1 MDWNGYGDVFR
12 GRERYTED
20 NTFYKYTETDK
31 GALRAAHAL
40 INVSGDLTL
49 SFNEASEEN
58 EARIGKYVDG
68 YMELIK
74 E

>member
-1 MDWNGYGDVFR
+1 VFR

-20 NTFYKYTETDK
+20 NTFYTHTETET
-31 GALRAAHAL
+31 GASRAAHAL
-40 INVSGDLTL
+40 VNVSGDLTL
-49 SFNEASEEN
+49 SFNKASEEN
-58 EARIGKYVDG
+58 EARIGKYIDG